1 MCPHQG
7 GHLLST
13 CCPPRARPGARSR
26 AGVPAAAKG
35 LLMLQGLQSGVW
47 GGAGG
52 CARLT
57 SRLRFSRE
65 GEQCRRRARSVGM
78 AISQGARGPQLA
90 CQQDGLRGEK
100 GFRLLADSFVR
111 ATLPLLRAEPSPHLQ
126 EVLVPSLQ
134 GSQAEG
140 SGSLT
145 QLWRSARDDRPRKMG
160 TWVGEMRSLQK

>member
-52 CARLT
+52 CEALGRVYSDDPSGAEDLPWQGWRLGGLPRPDPRSGAFLYYIPCSAT
-57 SRLRFSRE
+57 EPTLFLITNLPSLLEPYNCIATGHNIFHFKQLSFNPICICLPE
-65 GEQCRRRARSVGM
+65 KAMAPHSSTLAWKIHRRRSLVG
-78 AISQGARGPQLA
+78 
-90 CQQDGLRGEK
+90 C
-100 GFRLLADSFVR
+100 
-111 ATLPLLRAEPSPHLQ
+111 SPW
-126 EVLVPSLQ
+126 
-134 GSQAEG
+134 G
-140 SGSLT
+140 
-145 QLWRSARDDRPRKMG
+145 R
-160 TWVGEMRSLQK
+160 